1 MNMNLILVNGLFNI
15 VGFLI
20 GLVALFL
27 LFGIVNRT
35 KDEVKHGFIFILF
48 ALVAFII
55 FEFLQIVEAYQ
66 IINQT
71 TIAVDVFGVV
81 FIFLILIG
89 TWQLRSLIRGL
100 SDFGQAFVL
109 TSEKKYEDKLVS
121 LIKNSKNVCYVTFD
135 KPYEKVV
142 DLLSLYNID
151 SSKLQFI
158 DASGVKC
165 NADNCVEIP
174 NKPDEIKVAL
184 DRLLKE
190 KDLGCVII
198 DDIAG
203 LKNIEEFEL
212 PKFVQD
218 TASLIKSNE
227 VQGLFLGKLENMD
240 KNTIN
245 DISMLVDKVIGDEEK
260 W

>member
-1 MNMNLILVNGLFNI
+1 MNITILVNGLFNI
-15 VGFLI
+15 IGFLI
-20 GLVALFL
+20 GLVVLFL
-27 LFGIVNRT
+27 VFGVVKRT
-35 KDEVKHGFIFILF
+35 KDEVRNGFIFILF
-48 ALVAFII
+48 ALIAFII
-55 FEFLQIVEAYQ
+55 FEFLQIVGAYQ
-66 IINQT
+66 IIGQT
-71 TIAVDVFGVV
+71 TIAIDVAGVV

-89 TWQLRSLIRGL
+89 MWQLRSLIRGL

-109 TSEKKYEDKLVS
+109 TSEKNYEDKLVS
-121 LIKNSKNVCYVTFD
+121 LVKNSKNVCYVTFD

-142 DLLSLYNID
+142 DLLNLYNID

-158 DASGVKC
+158 DASSVKC

-174 NKPDEIKVAL
+174 NKPDDIKLAL

-190 KDLGCVII
+190 KEIGCVII

-218 TASLIKSNE
+218 IASLIKSNE
-227 VQGLFLGKLENMD
+227 AQGLFLGKLENIN
-240 KNTIN
+240 KNAIN
-245 DISMLVDKVIGDEEK
+245 DISMLVDKIIGDEEK